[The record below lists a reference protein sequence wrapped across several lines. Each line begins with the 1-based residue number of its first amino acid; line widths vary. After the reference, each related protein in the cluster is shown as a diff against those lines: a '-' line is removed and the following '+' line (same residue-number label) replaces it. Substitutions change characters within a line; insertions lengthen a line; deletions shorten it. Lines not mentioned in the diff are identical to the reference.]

1 MITLNIEESID
12 YFRIY
17 CDQLSENKLFIGFL
31 MILINVGARYIIEE
45 LSDEHREIV
54 KSDIFRKIV
63 IFSSVFMATRDII
76 IAFIVTFI
84 FVILINESLRTPD
97 KKQDTKE
104 MEKGSSYIK
113 QELDKQID
121 KLKLIKDSL

>member
-31 MILINVGARYIIEE
+31 MILINIGARYIIEE

-54 KSDIFRKIV
+54 KSDM
-63 IFSSVFMATRDII
+63 FS
-76 IAFIVTFI
+76 
-84 FVILINESLRTPD
+84 
-97 KKQDTKE
+97 
-104 MEKGSSYIK
+104 
-113 QELDKQID
+113 
-121 KLKLIKDSL
+121 